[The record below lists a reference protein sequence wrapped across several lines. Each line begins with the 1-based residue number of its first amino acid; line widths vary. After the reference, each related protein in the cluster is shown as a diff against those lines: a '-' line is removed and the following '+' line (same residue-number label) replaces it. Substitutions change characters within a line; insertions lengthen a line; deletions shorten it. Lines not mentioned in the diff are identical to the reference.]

1 MPEVK
6 RMVTRNK
13 STNWRLGECNGAYV
27 NDRCFWSRKFGIS
40 SFAHGFRVEYRRI
53 LQHRVRNN
61 MSLHTSSTS
70 LGQVFQ
76 AAAFWQSLVFVLR
89 HPPLGNDFVDAQFSH
104 NRSPLRLKF
113 SGYIL
118 NRDAR
123 ELESH
128 SLFCVREI
136 VISMRQISI
145 ANKTAGSRSRKI

>member
-1 MPEVK
+1 
-6 RMVTRNK
+6 
-13 STNWRLGECNGAYV
+13 
-27 NDRCFWSRKFGIS
+27 
-40 SFAHGFRVEYRRI
+40 
-53 LQHRVRNN
+53 

-145 ANKTAGSRSRKI
+145 AHKTAGSRSRKI